1 VSAARIQVLTSS
13 GFENVFFKV
22 ALMRAVIHPLHLC
35 HKTAGTFAT
44 GILVVFLND
53 VVGTHT
59 SQGK

>member
-1 VSAARIQVLTSS
+1 
-13 GFENVFFKV
+13 
-22 ALMRAVIHPLHLC
+22 MRAVIHPLHLC